1 MGRLARA
8 QDAVTDS
15 RAVQAPIRMLVLS
28 PFPEQAAGTRFRIT
42 HYLPYLEAHGFDVTV
57 DAFFTSSFFRFLYEK
72 GHYVQKAL
80 RFGGLALRRLAA
92 VTRAGRYDLVFIYR
106 EAFPVGP
113 PVVERYLAS
122 RGSAMVLDF
131 DDAIFLSNTSE
142 ANRFAASLKYVR
154 KVSTLVRLSTR
165 VIVGNE
171 YLARYARTHN
181 LAVTVIPTCVD
192 TTRFVPRSGPRAA
205 GPLVV
210 GWIGSPTTTPY
221 LAGLAGVLETARAQ
235 HEFVMRVSGAAGS
248 LAFDGVDIRDD
259 PWSLAREVELFNTCD
274 IGVYPLTDDEWSRG
288 KCGFKAIQFM
298 ACGVPVVA
306 SRVGVNE
313 EIIQDGVNGF
323 LATTPAEWVEKL
335 GRLLTDG
342 DLRARFAEAGRRTVE
357 ARYSLRV
364 HAPVFAKTLR
374 AAARS
379 GEPS

>member
-8 QDAVTDS
+8 QDAVTGS
-15 RAVQAPIRMLVLS
+15 RAVQPPIRMLVLS

-181 LAVTVIPTCVD
+181 PAVTVIPTCVD
-192 TTRFVPRSGPRAA
+192 TTRFVPRSGPRPA

-221 LAGLAGVLETARAQ
+221 LAGLAGVLKAARAQ

-248 LAFDGVDIRDD
+248 LVFEGVDIRDD

-274 IGVYPLTDDEWSRG
+274 IGVYPLTDDQWSRG

-323 LATTPAEWVEKL
+323 LAATPDEWVEKL

-342 DLRARFAEAGRRTVE
+342 GLRARFAEAGRRTVE

-364 HAPVFAKTLR
+364 HAPVFAETLR
-374 AAARS
+374 AVARS